1 MRWQPTAS
9 LAALQARA
17 KLNQHIRQFFAERNV
32 LEVETP
38 LLCQAAGTDLN
49 LHPFVAHYQP
59 YPAAPSAARYL
70 QTSPE
75 FAMKRLLAAGSGA
88 IYQLGKAF
96 RNGDSGQK
104 HNPEFTML
112 EWYRPGFS
120 LAQLMDEVEALV
132 NTALV
137 STALIGTALMSTALS
152 WPANRPFQRLSYR
165 ALFQQHFGFDP
176 HTVSLSNVQAAVL
189 AHITVA
195 ASALS
200 SRAVCLDLLYGHVIE
215 PRLIEPVFI
224 YDYPAEQAALAR
236 IDTDAQGQHVALRF
250 ELVMQGMELANGYDE
265 LCDADEQARRF
276 TADTQQ
282 RQQQGLPNIT
292 PDQRFLAALASGL
305 PACAGVALGVDRLL
319 MLQLGTQDIADVLT
333 FPHASA

>member
-1 MRWQPTAS
+1 MSWQPTAS

-17 KLNQHIRQFFAERNV
+17 KLNQHIRQFFAERHV

-38 LLCQAAGTDLN
+38 LLCQASGTDLN
-49 LHPFVAHYQP
+49 LHPFVAHYVP
-59 YPAAPSAARYL
+59 YPGAQGAARYL

-120 LAQLMDEVEALV
+120 LVQLMDEVES
-132 NTALV
+132 LV
-137 STALIGTALMSTALS
+137 STALCSSTL
-152 WPANRPFQRLSYR
+152 PFQRLSYR
-165 ALFQQHFGFDP
+165 ALFQQRFGFDP
-176 HTVSLSNVQAAVL
+176 HTVSLAELQSVVL
-189 AHITVA
+189 AHISLA
-195 ASALS
+195 AAVLN
-200 SRAVCLDLLYGHVIE
+200 SRTVCLDLLYGHVIE
-215 PRLIEPVFI
+215 PTLLEPVFI
-224 YDYPAEQAALAR
+224 YDYPAAQAALAR
-236 IDTDAQGQHVALRF
+236 IDTDAQGQAVALRF

-265 LCDADEQARRF
+265 LCDAQEQARRF
-276 TADTQQ
+276 AADTQE
-282 RQQQGLPNIT
+282 RQHQGLPAIT
-292 PDQRFLAALASGL
+292 HDQHLLAALAAGL

-319 MLQLGTQDIADVLT
+319 MLQLGTREIADVLT
-333 FPHASA
+333 FSHASA